1 MDYDDGVDRPV
12 TEETIANERRKSLE
26 WKARQRELEE
36 ETRKKIERAR
46 AIERDMFPESD
57 SQLGGPHMLET
68 MRGLL
73 DEL

>member
-1 MDYDDGVDRPV
+1 MDDYARVYKPV
-12 TEETIANERRKSLE
+12 TEETIANARRKKLAYDAE
-26 WKARQRELEE
+26 QRELEE

-73 DEL
+73 GEI